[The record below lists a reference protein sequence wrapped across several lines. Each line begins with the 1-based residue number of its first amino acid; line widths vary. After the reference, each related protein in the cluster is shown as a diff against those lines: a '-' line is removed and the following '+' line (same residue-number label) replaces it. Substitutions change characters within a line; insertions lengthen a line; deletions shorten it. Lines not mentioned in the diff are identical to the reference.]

1 MPPNAPVSVMLLNG
15 TFTGSEGPVGA
26 DRIGDISVVSPAGRT
41 RLDAAAA
48 LTPGDTTRLALRT
61 GAPGTYVVGVSTKPR
76 RINLAGADFNQYLA
90 LDGIPDVLIQRAAK
104 KQLDQPATERY
115 SKHVKAILRV
125 GDAHTDGF
133 GAVLGY
139 PAELV
144 PLDNPYHAR
153 PGSELAFRALVDGA
167 PAAHQLVLAGGQR
180 PNGDTIEERS
190 ARTGA
195 DGVVRFTLE
204 APGRWYV
211 KFIRMA
217 PATGEFDY
225 ESKWATLTFELR

>member
-1 MPPNAPVSVMLLNG
+1 MTRRFALAAALDRRRRAGARPLPEAGHFFVPPNAPVSVMLLNG
-15 TFTGSEGPVGA
+15 TFTGA
-26 DRIGDISVVSPAGRT
+26 AGRW
-41 RLDAAAA
+41 RGPDRRHQR
-48 LTPGDTTRLALRT
+48 RLAGRPHAARRRGRAHAGGHHAPRAAH

-153 PGSELAFRALVDGA
+153 PGSELAFLALVDGA

-180 PNGDTIEERS
+180 PNGDTIEELLV
-190 ARTGA
+190 ARA
-195 DGVVRFTLE
+195 RGVVRF
-204 APGRWYV
+204 R
-211 KFIRMA
+211 
-217 PATGEFDY
+217 
-225 ESKWATLTFELR
+225 